1 VHACVLRSPV
11 RRDRYKLS
19 FCNTSLEYLNEQ
31 TSLTEAGLAKA
42 GLWDGVADETTAW
55 AVEDYTALRVL
66 AKK

>member
-1 VHACVLRSPV
+1 
-11 RRDRYKLS
+11 
-19 FCNTSLEYLNEQ
+19 LNEQ